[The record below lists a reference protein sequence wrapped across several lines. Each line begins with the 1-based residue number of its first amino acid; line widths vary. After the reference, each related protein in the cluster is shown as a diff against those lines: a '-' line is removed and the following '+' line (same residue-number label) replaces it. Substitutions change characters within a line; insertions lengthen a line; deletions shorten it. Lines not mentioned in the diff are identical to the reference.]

1 MNGNISVDPG
11 VMTVEKNVCAENSV
25 IKSRNFVTDD
35 GNVYI
40 LGDFDA
46 TISIYVIYRLVSLIN
61 ALESQKHPEIHIYVN
76 SCGGSAYELF
86 SMLAVLED
94 AKRRGIKIIT
104 HIIGV
109 AYSAGSLLAV
119 IGDHRIMSR
128 YSDHLLHLG
137 SVGTAFSTLEQL
149 KRETENNIKHFDKI
163 LNIYTKH
170 TKIPRKKLCEMLKDD
185 KLYLDARQCLEYG
198 LCDEII

>member
-1 MNGNISVDPG
+1 MENTITTSNTVGIAKTMCMDTNINKP
-11 VMTVEKNVCAENSV
+11 
-25 IKSRNFVTDD
+25 RNFITDD

-46 TISIYVIYRLVSLIN
+46 TISVYVIHALVSLVN
-61 ALESQKHPEIHIYVN
+61 ALESQKDPKIHIYIN

-128 YSDHLLHLG
+128 YSDHRLHLG

-185 KLYLDARQCLEYG
+185 KLYLDAHQCLEYG

>member
-1 MNGNISVDPG
+1 MNDITTAR
-11 VMTVEKNVCAENSV
+11 TVCSEPSNNF
-25 IKSRNFVTDD
+25 KSRNFITDD

-40 LGDFDA
+40 LGDFDT
-46 TISIYVIYRLVSLIN
+46 TISTHVICGLVSIVN
-61 ALESQKHPEIHIYVN
+61 ALSCQKDPELHVYIN

-86 SMLAVLED
+86 GMISVLDE
-94 AKRRGIKIIT
+94 AKRRGIKVIT
-104 HIIGV
+104 HVIGV

-119 IGDHRIMSR
+119 IGDHRIMSK

-137 SVGTAFSTLEQL
+137 NVGTNFSTLEQL

-163 LNIYTKH
+163 LDIYTKH
-170 TKIPRKKLCEMLKDD
+170 SKIPKKKLCEMLKDD
-185 KLYLDARQCLEYG
+185 KLYLDAKQCLELG